1 MNIKKKVYLLLSLV
15 LLALVATGCS
25 KTDSKQTQA
34 QIDASRTEFDKLT
47 DEIFLNQVQSD
58 SITLN
63 YTLAHPENYGV
74 KDFTPTLGDYTLD
87 SMKENLVES
96 ENYYA
101 RLKDITYKNLSD
113 DQKLTYDILKDYYS
127 AGNNDEDLLLY
138 LEILSPTVG
147 LQAQLPVLYSEFS
160 FYDKQDIEDYL
171 ELLPKT
177 YDYFKQI
184 IEFEKQKSAAGL
196 FMSDTSADDIV
207 AQCESFIAS
216 KEDNFLITVFNDKV
230 AGFEGLT
237 KEEIKDYQAKNK
249 KAVLDYVIPAYQL
262 LIDGLNDLKGTGTN
276 EGGLCNFDKGKEY
289 YESLVRTETGSS
301 RSIKELLELLD
312 KYSNKYIGEMSA
324 LMTKDSSLADQI
336 EDYSFKLTDP
346 KEILS
351 YLEEEIKKDYPEME
365 KVNYNVKY
373 VNKSLEDFISP
384 AFYLTP
390 AIDNYNNNNIYI
402 NGGKKYDLSQIFTT
416 LAHEGYP
423 GHLYQCVYFAQQ
435 NPAPVRSVM
444 NYGGYTEG
452 WATYVEMSSYHM
464 AGLDE
469 KLATLLE
476 KNMAVILIMYARADI
491 GINYEGWTKDD
502 TADYL
507 AQMIGVTDDE
517 TINTFY
523 NSMIEEPANYLQ
535 YTIGYLEFKEL
546 RAKAEKELGDKF
558 SAKSFH
564 EFILKTGPA
573 PFDVLDNNM
582 DDWIKA
588 SK

>member
-1 MNIKKKVYLLLSLV
+1 
-15 LLALVATGCS
+15 
-25 KTDSKQTQA
+25 
-34 QIDASRTEFDKLT
+34 
-47 DEIFLNQVQSD
+47 
-58 SITLN
+58 
-63 YTLAHPENYGV
+63 
-74 KDFTPTLGDYTLD
+74 
-87 SMKENLVES
+87 
-96 ENYYA
+96 
-101 RLKDITYKNLSD
+101 
-113 DQKLTYDILKDYYS
+113 
-127 AGNNDEDLLLY
+127 
-138 LEILSPTVG
+138 
-147 LQAQLPVLYSEFS
+147 
-160 FYDKQDIEDYL
+160 
-171 ELLPKT
+171 
-177 YDYFKQI
+177 
-184 IEFEKQKSAAGL
+184 
-196 FMSDTSADDIV
+196 
-207 AQCESFIAS
+207 
-216 KEDNFLITVFNDKV
+216 
-230 AGFEGLT
+230 LT
-237 KEEIKDYQAKNK
+237 KEEVKDYQAKNK

-262 LIDGLNDLKGTGTN
+262 LIDGLNGLKGTGTN

-324 LMTKDSSLADQI
+324 LIAKDSSLADQI

-365 KVNYNVKY
+365 KVDYNVKY

-435 NPAPVRSVM
+435 NPAPVRSIM

-546 RAKAEKELGDKF
+546 REKAEKELGDKF

-573 PFDVLDNNM
+573 PFDVIDNYM
-582 DDWIKA
+582 DDWLKA